1 MRGIK
6 KIIYDC
12 HHATYLIEKGQHTPL
27 SLKDRITLLIHL
39 SACSVCRLFRRQS
52 RLINQVMH
60 GFFRASAG
68 RGHSLDES
76 IKREMQ
82 QKINERLLK

>member
-1 MRGIK
+1 MNRIK

-12 HHATYLIEKGQHTPL
+12 HHATYLIEKGQHESL
-27 SLKDRITLLIHL
+27 SLRDRMALLIHL

-52 RLINQVMH
+52 RLINHALH
-60 GFFRASAG
+60 GLFGTSAD
-68 RGHSLDES
+68 RVHSLDES

-82 QKINERLLK
+82 KKINERLPK